1 MFSRTIRVCWLRRLL
16 ERNLKTRYVREY
28 FIPFRMMPDRM
39 AQVRDQLQP
48 LATTQVNR
56 DFSPIAYYFDVVLW
70 SAQFKPAYA
79 GWLRAA
85 EHVDFSNH
93 SRRGPYRFVI
103 HGGASWRLCPLAS
116 NAPARRLAV
125 GWPRRDSR

>member
-1 MFSRTIRVCWLRRLL
+1 VLVARLL

-28 FIPFRMMPDRM
+28 FIPYRMMPDRM

-56 DFSPIAYYFDVVLW
+56 DFSPIAYYFNVVLW

-85 EHVDFSNH
+85 EHVDF
-93 SRRGPYRFVI
+93 RI
-103 HGGASWRLCPLAS
+103 ILGASFIVLFSMA
-116 NAPARRLAV
+116 ARSRVCARSRAARV
-125 GWPRRDSR
+125 RAAAAIAWPRRDSR